1 MQAGIIGLGLM
12 GGSLG
17 LALKETKMFKSV
29 VGYDASLL
37 HGRQALT
44 LGLVDELVSLK
55 DLQECDIVYVA
66 VPLESTLEVLDNF
79 EDVERPNFTIVD
91 LGSVKDKIAS
101 SLSPK
106 LQKYYI
112 GAHPMCGTE
121 NSGPS
126 ASVKDLYKHKI
137 VILSNLDRASTFQE
151 AFAKEVFLAIGMQI
165 VSMDS
170 ISHDKHV
177 AFISH
182 LPHVLSF
189 ALANAV
195 LSQERPED
203 ILMLAGGGFVSMSRL
218 SKSSPITWSDIFK
231 QNKEFLTNSINVY
244 EKELQKLKGFLEED
258 DYEGLKAW
266 IANANR
272 ISEFL

>member
-29 VGYDASLL
+29 VGYDESLL

-66 VPLESTLEVLDNF
+66 VPLESTLEVLKHF
-79 EDVERPNFTIVD
+79 ENVERPNFTIVD
-91 LGSVKDKIAS
+91 LGSVKDKIAK

-137 VILSNLDRASTFQE
+137 AILTNLDKASAFQE
-151 AFAKEVFLAIGMQI
+151 AFAKEIFLAIGMQI

-170 ISHDKHV
+170 VSHDKHV

-189 ALANAV
+189 ALVNAV
-195 LSQERPED
+195 LSQEKPED

-218 SKSSPITWSDIFK
+218 SKSSPVTWSDIFK
-231 QNKEFLTNSINVY
+231 QNKDFLTKSVNVF
-244 EKELQKLKGFLEED
+244 EKELAKLKGFLEKD

-266 IANANR
+266 ISNANN
-272 ISEFL
+272 ISNFL